1 MSAATPAPTVSRR
14 VAWTL
19 LALAPAVAVSLVLFP
34 QRALGGGAALA
45 AAVAIELAVL
55 GWRGLPLTRLRA
67 DPGVVLWAVLAWLW
81 LGPVAADPSRGLMA
95 GLVAGAVG
103 AAFGGTGQSPF
114 HPAAVAIA
122 AIAVIAPLTP
132 APEPEAWIGI
142 ALGSGAALMFARRL
156 LRLPTLAGWAAG
168 LALAWALT
176 GSALPSSAWT
186 AAVLVGG
193 YVLADGGSAG
203 LRAGPRFAAA
213 FMTGVLAATLPGPAA
228 LACAVLLANAIVPTL
243 EGAWPRPRPA

>member
-67 DPGVVLWAVLAWLW
+67 DPGAVLWAVLAWLW

-176 GSALPSSAWT
+176 T